1 MDAAINKTKF
11 LLSCILNSSGVLKT
25 RETKQKQIKTI
36 CQGLISTVKASKQRK
51 EIKHDRVMG
60 VVF

>member
-36 CQGLISTVKASKQRK
+36 CQGLISTVKASKQCK
-51 EIKHDRVMG
+51 EMKHDRVMG
-60 VVF
+60 VVL